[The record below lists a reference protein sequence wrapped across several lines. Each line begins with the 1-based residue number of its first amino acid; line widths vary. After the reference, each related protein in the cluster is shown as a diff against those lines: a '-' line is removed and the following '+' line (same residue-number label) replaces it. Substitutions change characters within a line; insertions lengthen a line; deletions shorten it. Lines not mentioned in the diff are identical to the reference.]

1 MLKTIDKNIVLAS
14 DHNGVVLKRELK
26 SILKEAGYNPI
37 DIGPY
42 SDVDSVDYVDYAN
55 QLSSIVHN
63 GDIEKGIL
71 ICGTGVGMSIAAN
84 RFKNVRAALVHNL
97 DSAPKCRE
105 HNNSNVLCLGSWI
118 STTRNA
124 KEILEQWLDTPF
136 GEGRHVKR
144 VEKISDHK
152 PETVVFTNGIFDLLH
167 LGHIEVLNFAKS
179 LGDKLV
185 VGINSDR
192 ATKELKGL
200 ERPVTNENDRKNILS
215 SLSVVDEV
223 VIFDNIKTE
232 DIINDIN
239 PDIVVKGGEFT
250 AEEIRKRDN
259 IPDHIQIKVA
269 PLFDKVTYSTTK
281 VIEKVRENVKS

>member
-1 MLKTIDKNIVLAS
+1 MNILLAS
-14 DHNGVVLKRELK
+14 DHNGVQLKAFVYNFLK
-26 SILKEAGYNPI
+26 KEGYTPI
-37 DIGPY
+37 DLGPY
-42 SDVDSVDYVDYAN
+42 NNDTVDYVDSAI
-55 QLSSIVHN
+55 QLGSIIDK
-63 GDIEKGIL
+63 GDVQRGIL

-84 RFKNVRAALVHNL
+84 RFKNVRAALIHNL
-97 DSAPKCRE
+97 DSASKCRE
-105 HNNSNVLCLGSWI
+105 HNNANVLCLGSWI
-118 STTRNA
+118 TTEA
-124 KEILEQWLDTPF
+124 ATETILNLWLQTKF

-144 VEKISDHK
+144 IEKISHHK

-167 LGHIEVLNFAKS
+167 KGHLEVLDFAKS

-192 ATKELKGL
+192 ATRSLKGPD
-200 ERPVTNENDRKNILS
+200 RPVNNEKDRKKILS

-223 VIFDNIKTE
+223 VIFDSVSTYS
-232 DIINDIN
+232 IIDNIN

-269 PLFDKVTYSTTK
+269 PLLDKVNYSTTK
-281 VIEKVRENVKS
+281 VIERVRKNVGS